1 MADRRNGDNF
11 LQVVVDGT
19 SVQGGRLTFFNRLQ
33 WTGDYTTAGVTAID
47 LELKFGRL
55 LNLDL
60 QLANNVDT
68 IGGVFATSASI
79 SLDTGSGWT
88 RVVFS
93 LLPGD
98 RIPAS
103 GDIGGNTDDIDVQAA
118 LANVLELRLLNS
130 VTRGWNGLPVN
141 GTLGIGN
148 IRAVPLPSSR
158 ALLGSGLPALCTMP
172 R

>member
-1 MADRRNGDNF
+1 M
-11 LQVVVDGT
+11 
-19 SVQGGRLTFFNRLQ
+19 
-33 WTGDYTTAGVTAID
+33 
-47 LELKFGRL
+47 
-55 LNLDL
+55 
-60 QLANNVDT
+60 
-68 IGGVFATSASI
+68 
-79 SLDTGSGWT
+79 
-88 RVVFS
+88 FS